1 MERKIKIIHNRA
13 RCKNCGDIIESKST
27 HDWVCCSCFHK
38 SNGKTGCFLD
48 GGLEYFRCGGYPE
61 YIEDMSETRPY
72 TDEERDEYN
81 RKQELLAEQFGWTT
95 IDYME

>member
-38 SNGKTGCFLD
+38 SNGVTGIFID
-48 GGLEYFRCGGYPE
+48 GGLEYFRCGGHPE
-61 YIEDMSETRPY
+61 YFEDLSETRLY